1 MYVRRNR
8 SSLRSS
14 PLSAASLSIGLSAR
28 NRSRGSSNTVGM
40 YRHSGDHWSQPWK
53 GGQKKRHA
61 QSQTRLD
68 SKQTSQRRPA
78 QDRPRSRQPAKVPR
92 PRHPR
97 PRNPPHAHTKAASY
111 HHQTPTPSMQ
121 PTLKCAT
128 EMCVLSRPARG
139 PVTLLVFPP
148 QFPRCTSSTPHSFPI
163 LFFN

>member
-1 MYVRRNR
+1 MVW
-8 SSLRSS
+8 STTLRENS
-14 PLSAASLSIGLSAR
+14 
-28 NRSRGSSNTVGM
+28 V
-40 YRHSGDHWSQPWK
+40 
-53 GGQKKRHA
+53 QKKRHA

-163 LFFN
+163 LFFLIKQCVERLTLVRPPRH

>member
-1 MYVRRNR
+1 MVW
-8 SSLRSS
+8 STTLRENS
-14 PLSAASLSIGLSAR
+14 
-28 NRSRGSSNTVGM
+28 V
-40 YRHSGDHWSQPWK
+40 
-53 GGQKKRHA
+53 QKKRHA

-68 SKQTSQRRPA
+68 SKHTSQRRPA

-111 HHQTPTPSMQ
+111 NETPTPSMQ

-148 QFPRCTSSTPHSFPI
+148 QFPRCNFFHTS
-163 LFFN
+163 FFSNTFFLIKQCVERLTLVRPPRH